1 MDMITLIAG
10 AACLLYYAVIAVYA
24 GVDVNFGWFWIG
36 LGCAL
41 IMVHFTEKAK
51 SRIFHLG
58 GRLLLGAV
66 ILGLVILAVQCVHVI
81 AGMRQMNTSGTEYAI
96 VLGAEVKGTRPS
108 RSLLMRLQK
117 AETYAKENPDVI
129 LILSG
134 GQGNG
139 EDISEAQ
146 CMYNYLTE
154 KGISEE
160 RLIMED
166 RSTSTRENLAF
177 SDELTG
183 CSTKTCGILS
193 NSFHICRA
201 LLLAHKAGYTSPVG
215 IPAQSDPVLQVH
227 LVMREAVALTV
238 GKLRGEL

>member
-10 AACLLYYAVIAVYA
+10 AACLLYYVVIAVYA
-24 GVDVNFGWFWIG
+24 GLDVNFGWFWIG
-36 LGCAL
+36 LGCAF
-41 IMVHFTEKAK
+41 IIVHFAEK
-51 SRIFHLG
+51 SRNRIFHLG
-58 GRLLLGAV
+58 GQLLLAAV
-66 ILGLVILAVQCVHVI
+66 ILGLLILSVQCVHVI
-81 AGMRQMNTSGTEYAI
+81 SGMKQEEASNVEYAI

-108 RSLLMRLQK
+108 RSLLMRLEK
-117 AETYAKENPDVI
+117 AAEYALENPDVTC
-129 LILSG
+129 ILSG

-154 KGISEE
+154 KGIPNE

-166 RSTSTRENLAF
+166 RSSTTRENLLF

-183 CSTKTCGILS
+183 CADKRCGIIS

-201 LLLAHKAGYTSPVG
+201 LLYAKKAGYKDPAG
-215 IPAQSDPVLQVH
+215 IPAHSDPILQVH

-238 GKLRGEL
+238 GKLRGIF

>member
-1 MDMITLIAG
+1 MGMITLIAG

-24 GVDVNFGWFWIG
+24 GIDVNFGWFWIG
-36 LGCAL
+36 LGCAF
-41 IMVHFTEKAK
+41 IIVHFAEK
-51 SRIFHLG
+51 SRNRLFHLG
-58 GRLLLGAV
+58 GRLLLAAV
-66 ILGLVILAVQCVHVI
+66 ILGLLILSLQCVRVI
-81 AGMRQMNTSGTEYAI
+81 SGMSQKEVSDVEYAI

-108 RSLLMRLQK
+108 RSLLMRLEK
-117 AETYAKENPDVI
+117 AAEYGLENPGTTM
-129 LILSG
+129 ILSG

-154 KGISEE
+154 KGIAKE
-160 RLIMED
+160 RLVMED
-166 RSTSTRENLAF
+166 RSSTTKENLMF

-183 CSTKTCGILS
+183 CADKRCGIIS

-201 LLLAHKAGYTSPVG
+201 LLYAKKAGYTDPVG
-215 IPAQSDPVLQVH
+215 LPARSDPILQVH

-238 GKLRGEL
+238 GKLRGIL